1 MKHKRKICVI
11 TGTRAEYGLL
21 VPLLKQIQKSEK
33 LHLQLVVT
41 GTHLSPEFGSTYK
54 EIPGDG
60 FEIDRKIEMLLSS
73 DSPAGISKSMGVAQI
88 GFADA
93 FKGLK
98 PDMIV
103 VLGDRFE
110 ILSAVSTAL
119 IFRIPV
125 AHIHGGELTEG
136 AVDEAIRHA
145 VSKMS
150 HLHFTATDSYRNR
163 VIQLG
168 EQPDTVYSVGAL
180 GLENIKNIE
189 LLNRKEFEESIDFK
203 LGEKNLLVTFHPE
216 TLEKNLA
223 GKQFG
228 ELLDALDTLTDT
240 KIIFTKPNADTDGR
254 IIIQMIDEYVKKNQ
268 ENTRAF
274 SSLGQLRYL
283 SALQFVDGVV
293 GNSSSG
299 IIEVPSFCTG
309 TVNIGDRQKGRL
321 FAESVISCRPE
332 KNDIERAFE
341 QLYTKKFKESLNT
354 VINPYMG
361 KDVSRKIVTV
371 LEEYDWGRS
380 LKKRF
385 HDIDFF

>member
-1 MKHKRKICVI
+1 MTNKRKICVM

-21 VPLLKQIQKSEK
+21 VPLLKKIQNSEK
-33 LHLQLVVT
+33 LKLQLIVT
-41 GTHLSPEFGSTYK
+41 GTHLSPEFGLTYK
-54 EIPGDG
+54 EIPVDG
-60 FEIDRKIEMLLSS
+60 FGIDRKIEMLLSS
-73 DSPAGISKSMGVAQI
+73 DSPVGIGKSMGVAQI

-93 FKGLK
+93 FEDLK
-98 PDMIV
+98 PDMLV

-136 AVDEAIRHA
+136 AVDDAIRHA

-168 EQPDTVYSVGAL
+168 EQPDTVYRVGAL
-180 GLENIKNIE
+180 GLENINNID
-189 LLNRKEFEESIDFK
+189 LLEREEFEKSIDFK

-216 TLEKNLA
+216 TLGENSV

-228 ELLDALDTLTDT
+228 ELLDALDSLDDT

-254 IIIQMIDEYVKKNQ
+254 IIIQMIDEYVKKNR

-274 SSLGQLRYL
+274 SSLGQVRFL
-283 SALQFVDGVV
+283 SALQFMDGVV

-299 IIEVPSFCTG
+299 IIEVPSFGIG

-332 KNDIERAFE
+332 RKDIEKALE
-341 QLYTKKFKESLNT
+341 QLYKKEFRESLNT
-354 VINPYMG
+354 ITNPYMG

-371 LEEYDWGRS
+371 IEEYNWEKS
-380 LKKRF
+380 LKKSF
-385 HDIDFF
+385 YDIEFS